1 MPNLDP
7 NNAAQVLGSEDIS
20 GDRSSLRVWY
30 EQFPLIYSYEGAAGS
45 LVWQPEQTA
54 AGGIQLLTFGD
65 TDSTS
70 ANWVF
75 NTTANLALTS
85 QLPGGFFTQD
95 FYFTLM
101 GIGFEIMGPA
111 KAYQLSPN
119 SAATSSSKVDLSATS
134 ASINGTT
141 VPNGTIRNDTKA
153 LTGDLWH
160 TAMDGAY
167 VEFKQ
172 AGRKCASV
180 LGGADLYPAGV
191 GLYEETT
198 NGISAVNNFY
208 RFRRPLVCQP
218 QNVNGQGVRLNI
230 IMSQRSFVPPDP
242 SFAAPT
248 DEDIAVLVVKALF
261 SGYVSDAQGN
271 PVQNDTEAYVAEQLA
286 CRAC

>member
-7 NNAAQVLGSEDIS
+7 NNEMQVLSSEDVS

-30 EQFPLIYSYEGAAGS
+30 EQFPLIFSYEGAAGS

-54 AGGIQLLTFGD
+54 STGIQLLTFGD
-65 TDSTS
+65 TDTSS
-70 ANWVF
+70 ANFVF
-75 NTTANLALTS
+75 STTANLSLTS

-101 GIGFEIMGPA
+101 GLGFEIMGPA
-111 KAYQLSPN
+111 KAYQLSPS
-119 SAATSSSKVDLSATS
+119 SAASSSSKVDLSAAS
-134 ASINGTT
+134 ASINGVT
-141 VPNGTIRNDTKA
+141 VPNGTIRNDCKA

-160 TAMDGAY
+160 TALDQSY

-180 LGGADLYPAGV
+180 LGGPDLYPAGV
-191 GLYEETT
+191 GLYEEVS

-208 RFRRPLVCQP
+208 RLRRPLVCQP
-218 QNVNGQGVRLNI
+218 QNVNGQGVRINI

-248 DEDIAVLVVKALF
+248 DEDVVVLMVKALF
-261 SGYVSDAQGN
+261 AGYVSDSQGN
-271 PVQNDTEAYVAEQLA
+271 PVANDTEKYVSDQLA

>member
-30 EQFPLIYSYEGAAGS
+30 EQFPLIYSYETAAGS
-45 LVWQPEQTA
+45 NVWQPEQTA
-54 AGGIQLLTFGD
+54 STGIQLLTFGD
-65 TDSTS
+65 TDTSS
-70 ANWVF
+70 ANFVF
-75 NTTANLALTS
+75 STTANLSLTS

-101 GIGFEIMGPA
+101 GLGFEIMGPA
-111 KAYQLSPN
+111 KAYALSPTTA
-119 SAATSSSKVDLSATS
+119 SSSSKVDLSATS
-134 ASINGTT
+134 VNING
-141 VPNGTIRNDTKA
+141 VPFPNGTIRNDTKA

-160 TAMDGAY
+160 AATDMAY

-180 LGGADLYPAGV
+180 LGGPDLYPAGV

-218 QNVNGQGVRLNI
+218 QNVNGQGVRLNLI
-230 IMSQRSFVPPDP
+230 ISQRAFVPADP
-242 SFAAPT
+242 SFAVPT
-248 DEDIAVLVVKALF
+248 DEETIALVVKAIF
-261 SGYVSDAQGN
+261 AGYVSDAQGN
-271 PVQNDTEAYVAEQLA
+271 PVANDTESYVAEQLA